1 MRINLNV
8 SSIVAQNALANNDTR
23 LSNSTLRLSSGL
35 KINKASDN
43 AAGLAIARKMDA
55 QIKGLMRANQ
65 NSNDG
70 LSVVNTA
77 DGAMAEMHDILQ
89 RMNELAIQSANGT
102 NSDDDRKQIQLE
114 IDQLVEEL
122 DRIADTTQFNAQN
135 LLDGTFA
142 YKGYTNTENVKV
154 MSYMDGV
161 SSGTYVIGQIEYYH
175 YEDKVTTY
183 TGEVGADGKK
193 AVKDIENEVTY
204 QVSSA
209 DDVKKALIKSGDIG
223 NGKAYNGDVI
233 SGIKAFPED
242 SLVTI
247 EDENIIIKSQ
257 GNFEVK
263 LAVNN
268 RDAVTSS
275 TYSNLAQ
282 TNAGAPVTPTTYNTY
297 TYRNVSVAV
306 TSATTI
312 RYNINLINIGG
323 EDEDGNITKDK
334 VAKDDYKNIAQ
345 GLEEYFEENKQTN
358 VEIDDI
364 TCDLGADDKPTGK
377 MTITYKCTENGTDNQ
392 TKTIQ
397 LDLHQET
404 KNVNSDPTLA
414 DGSKKVYTMEDYLY
428 QVKETKKSTYIIGGN
443 QPEDCIQLNI
453 TGMGAMQVQV
463 GANEGQILEIE
474 IPDLNT
480 LYLGVDNL
488 DISTEDKATA
498 AIDTIGR
505 AINYL
510 SSVRAKI
517 GAYANRLEHIVT
529 NLDTTE
535 ENMTAA
541 YSRIMDVDMA
551 TEMTEYS
558 TMQVLVQASTS
569 MLAQANERPQQV
581 LQLLQ

>member
-55 QIKGLMRANQ
+55 QIKSLMRANQ
-65 NSNDG
+65 NSDDG

-114 IDQLVEEL
+114 IDQLVAEL

-154 MSYMDGV
+154 MSYTDGV
-161 SSGTYVIGQIEYYH
+161 ASGTYAIGQIEYYH
-175 YEDKVTTY
+175 YEDKITTY
-183 TGEVGADGKK
+183 TGDVTSTSTSANTGTK
-193 AVKDIENEVTY
+193 AVKSIENKDTY

-209 DDVKKALIKSGDIG
+209 DAVKDALKKNSDVGD
-223 NGKAYNGDVI
+223 GKAYNKDVI
-233 SGIKAFPED
+233 SGIKGFPED

-257 GNFEVK
+257 GDFEIK
-263 LAVNN
+263 LAVND
-268 RDAVTSS
+268 RSHMADG
-275 TYSNLAQ
+275 LA
-282 TNAGAPVTPTTYNTY
+282 TTTTVSAQFTTY

-306 TSATTI
+306 DSATTV
-312 RYNINLINIGG
+312 RYNINLINVGG
-323 EDEDGNITKDK
+323 EDENGIRADM
-334 VAKDDYKNIAQ
+334 VSKDDYKNVAE
-345 GLEEYFEENKQTN
+345 GLEEYFEGNNQKN
-358 VEIDDI
+358 VEITDM
-364 TCDLGADDKPTGK
+364 TCTLGADGKPTGQMNIK
-377 MTITYKCTENGTDNQ
+377 YKYTDVDGTEKTDGN
-392 TKTIQ
+392 IN
-397 LDLHQET
+397 LVLHQET
-404 KNVNSDPTLA
+404 KNLNADPTLS
-414 DGSKKVYTMEDYLY
+414 DGSRKEYTMEDYLY
-428 QVKETKKSTYIIGGN
+428 QVKETTKTTYTVGGDK
-443 QPEDCIQLNI
+443 PEDCIQLNI
-453 TGMGAMQVQV
+453 TGMGAMQIQV

-498 AIDTIGR
+498 AIDTIGK

-510 SSVRAKI
+510 SGVRAKI

>member
-1 MRINLNV
+1 MRINLNI
-8 SSIVAQNALANNDTR
+8 SSVVAQNALANNDTR

-43 AAGLAIARKMDA
+43 AAGLAIARKMNS
-55 QIKGLMRANQ
+55 QIKSIIRANQ

-114 IDQLVEEL
+114 IDELISEL

-154 MSYMDGV
+154 MSYTDGV
-161 SSGTYVIGQIEYYH
+161 ASGTYVIGQIEYYH
-175 YEDKVTTY
+175 YEDTITTY
-183 TGEVGADGKK
+183 TGDVTSTTTGEK
-193 AVKDIENEVTY
+193 AVKSIENKETY

-209 DDVKKALIKSGDIG
+209 DDVKDALKKSADAGD
-223 NGKAYNGDVI
+223 GKPYNKNDI

-247 EDENIIIKSQ
+247 EDENIVIKSQ
-257 GNFEVK
+257 GDFEIK
-263 LAVNN
+263 LAVND
-268 RDAVTSS
+268 RSHTAAG
-275 TYSNLAQ
+275 LA
-282 TNAGAPVTPTTYNTY
+282 TTTTVSAAFTTH

-306 TSATTI
+306 DSATSV
-312 RYNINLINIGG
+312 RYNINLINVGG
-323 EDEDGNITKDK
+323 EDENGAFDPNM
-334 VAKDDYKNIAQ
+334 VSKDDYKNVAK
-345 GLEEYFEENKQTN
+345 GLEEYFEGNNQKN
-358 VEIDDI
+358 VEITDM
-364 TCDLGADDKPTGK
+364 TCDKDTGE
-377 MTITYKCTENGTDNQ
+377 MHITYKYTDADGQDKEGNVG
-392 TKTIQ
+392 
-397 LDLHQET
+397 LVLHQES
-404 KNVNSDPTLA
+404 KNVNADPTLA
-414 DGSKKVYTMEDYLY
+414 DGSRKEYTMNDYLY
-428 QVKETKKSTYIIGGN
+428 QIKETTKTTYTIGGN
-443 QPEDCIQLNI
+443 TPQDCIQLNI
-453 TGMGAMQVQV
+453 TGMGAMQIQV

-488 DISTEDKATA
+488 DITTEDKATA
-498 AIDTIGR
+498 AIDVVGK

-510 SSVRAKI
+510 SGVRAKI

-558 TMQVLVQASTS
+558 TVQVLVQASTS

>member
-55 QIKGLMRANQ
+55 QIKSLMRANQ
-65 NSNDG
+65 NSDDG

-114 IDQLVEEL
+114 IDQLVAEL

-154 MSYMDGV
+154 MSYTDGV
-161 SSGTYVIGQIEYYH
+161 ASGTYAIGQIEYYH
-175 YEDKVTTY
+175 YEDKITTY
-183 TGEVGADGKK
+183 TGDVTSTSTSANTGTK
-193 AVKDIENEVTY
+193 AVKSIENKDTY

-209 DDVKKALIKSGDIG
+209 DAVKDALKKNSDVGD
-223 NGKAYNGDVI
+223 GKAYNKDVI
-233 SGIKAFPED
+233 SGIKGFPED

-257 GNFEVK
+257 GDFEIK
-263 LAVNN
+263 LAVND
-268 RDAVTSS
+268 RSHMADG
-275 TYSNLAQ
+275 LA
-282 TNAGAPVTPTTYNTY
+282 TTTTVSAQFTTY

-306 TSATTI
+306 DSATTV
-312 RYNINLINIGG
+312 RYNINLINVGG
-323 EDEDGNITKDK
+323 EDENGIRADM
-334 VAKDDYKNIAQ
+334 VSKDDYKNVAE
-345 GLEEYFEENKQTN
+345 GLEEYFERNNQKN
-358 VEIDDI
+358 VGI
-364 TCDLGADDKPTGK
+364 TDMTCTLGADGKPTGQMNIK
-377 MTITYKCTENGTDNQ
+377 YKYTDVDGTEKTDGN
-392 TKTIQ
+392 IN
-397 LDLHQET
+397 LVLHQET
-404 KNVNSDPTLA
+404 KNLNADPTLS
-414 DGSKKVYTMEDYLY
+414 DGSRKEYTMEDYLY
-428 QVKETKKSTYIIGGN
+428 QVKETTKTTYTVGGDK
-443 QPEDCIQLNI
+443 PEDCIQLNI
-453 TGMGAMQVQV
+453 TGMGAMQIQV

-498 AIDTIGR
+498 AIDTIGK

-510 SSVRAKI
+510 SGVRAKI

>member
-43 AAGLAIARKMDA
+43 AAGLAISRKMDA

-114 IDQLVEEL
+114 IDQLVAEL

-142 YKGYTNTENVKV
+142 YKGYTNTENVKI
-154 MSYMDGV
+154 MSYSEGV
-161 SSGTYVIGQIEYYH
+161 TTGTYIIGQLEYYH
-175 YEDKVTTY
+175 YEDTTTTY
-183 TGEVGADGKK
+183 TGNADKDGKK
-193 AVKDIENEVTY
+193 AIKSIEGEETY
-204 QVSSA
+204 EISSA
-209 DDVKKALIKSGDIG
+209 DSVKNALVKSDQLANYG
-223 NGKAYNGDVI
+223 NI
-233 SGIKAFPED
+233 SEIKAFPDD

-247 EDENIIIKSQ
+247 EDENIVIRAQ
-257 GNFEVK
+257 GNFEMK
-263 LAVNN
+263 LAVND
-268 RDAVTSS
+268 RDAVTAS
-275 TYSNLAQ
+275 TYSSLA
-282 TNAGAPVTPTTYNTY
+282 TTEPTTVTYSTY

-306 TSATTI
+306 STATSV
-312 RYNINLINIGG
+312 RYNINLINVGG
-323 EDEDGNITKDK
+323 EGDENA
-334 VAKDDYKNIAQ
+334 VSEDDYRTVAE
-345 GLEEYFEENKQTN
+345 GLLGYFEENNEKNVKITN
-358 VEIDDI
+358 M
-364 TCDLGADDKPTGK
+364 TCDKATGEMHIEYECTDADGA
-377 MTITYKCTENGTDNQ
+377 N
-392 TKTIQ
+392 KTQ
-397 LDLHQET
+397 KTVDLVLHQEA
-404 KNVNSDPTLA
+404 KNINAEPTLP
-414 DGSKKVYTMEDYLY
+414 DKDKLDRDYIMDDYLY
-428 QVKETKKSTYIIGGN
+428 QVKDTKKTTYVIGDST
-443 QPEDCIQLNI
+443 EKDCIQLNI
-453 TGMGAMQVQV
+453 TKMGAMQVQV

-480 LYLGVDNL
+480 IYLGVDNL

-498 AIDTIGR
+498 AIDTIGN

-529 NLDTTE
+529 NLNTTE

-558 TMQVLVQASTS
+558 TMQVLVQASTA

>member
-1 MRINLNV
+1 MRINLNI
-8 SSIVAQNALANNDTR
+8 SSIVAQNALGNNDTR

-43 AAGLAIARKMDA
+43 AAGLAIARKMNA
-55 QIKGLMRANQ
+55 QIKSIMRANQ

-114 IDQLVEEL
+114 IDQLVSEL

-142 YKGYTNTENVKV
+142 YKGYTNTENIKV
-154 MSYMDGV
+154 MSYTDGV
-161 SSGTYVIGQIEYYH
+161 ASGTYVIGQIKYYH
-175 YEDKVTTY
+175 YEDKITTY
-183 TGEVGADGKK
+183 TGDVTSTTIGVNTGTK
-193 AVKDIENEVTY
+193 AVKSIENKETY
-204 QVSSA
+204 EVSSA
-209 DDVKKALIKSGDIG
+209 DDVKNALKKDSDVGD
-223 NGKAYNGDVI
+223 GKAYNKDVI
-233 SGIKAFPED
+233 SGIKGFPED

-247 EDENIIIKSQ
+247 DDENIIIKSQ
-257 GNFEVK
+257 GDFEIK
-263 LAVNN
+263 LAVND
-268 RDAVTSS
+268 RSHAAAG
-275 TYSNLAQ
+275 LA
-282 TNAGAPVTPTTYNTY
+282 TTTTVPSTYNTY

-306 TSATTI
+306 DTATTV
-312 RYNINLINIGG
+312 RYNINLINVGG
-323 EDEDGNITKDK
+323 EDENGVVKNDM
-334 VAKDDYKNIAQ
+334 VSKDDYRNVAE
-345 GLEEYFEENKQTN
+345 GLEEYFEGNNQKN
-358 VEIDDI
+358 VEITDM
-364 TCDLGADDKPTGK
+364 TCDKDTGK
-377 MTITYKCTENGTDNQ
+377 MQITYKYTDTDGNDANA
-392 TKTIQ
+392 TIN
-397 LDLHQET
+397 LVLHQET
-404 KNVNSDPTLA
+404 KNINADPTLS
-414 DGSKKVYTMEDYLY
+414 DGSKKEYTMEDYLY
-428 QVKETKKSTYIIGGN
+428 QMKETTKTTYVVGGN
-443 QPEDCIQLNI
+443 DPTDCIQLNV
-453 TGMGAMQVQV
+453 TGMGAMRVQV

-480 LYLGVDNL
+480 IYLGVDNL

-498 AIDTIGR
+498 AIDTVGK

-529 NLDTTE
+529 NLNTTE

-558 TMQVLVQASTS
+558 TVQVLVQASTS

>member
-8 SSIVAQNALANNDTR
+8 SSVVAQNALANNDTR

-55 QIKGLMRANQ
+55 QIKSLMRANQ

-70 LSVVNTA
+70 LSIVNTA

-114 IDQLVEEL
+114 IDELVAEL
-122 DRIADTTQFNAQN
+122 DRIADTTQFNAQT

-154 MSYMDGV
+154 MSYTDGV

-183 TGEVGADGKK
+183 TGEVGADGNKS
-193 AVKDIENEVTY
+193 VKSIENEETY
-204 QVSSA
+204 QISSA
-209 DDVKKALIKSGDIG
+209 DDVKNALKKSGDL
-223 NGKAYNGDVI
+223 NTYQNI

-247 EDENIIIKSQ
+247 EDENIVIRSQ
-257 GNFEVK
+257 GDFEIK

-282 TNAGAPVTPTTYNTY
+282 TTGAAGAPVTPTTYNTY

-306 TSATTI
+306 SSATTI
-312 RYNINLINIGG
+312 RYNINLINVGG
-323 EDEDGNITKDK
+323 ENGDTA
-334 VAKDDYKNIAQ
+334 VAKEDYKNVAKS
-345 GLEEYFEENKQTN
+345 LEEYFEGNNLKN
-358 VEIDDI
+358 VEITDM
-364 TCDLGADDKPTGK
+364 TCDRTTGE
-377 MTITYKCTENGTDNQ
+377 MHITYKCTDANGNDNVVQ
-392 TKTIQ
+392 N
-397 LDLHQET
+397 LDLVLHQET
-404 KNVNSDPTLA
+404 KNVNADPTIS
-414 DGSKKVYTMEDYLY
+414 DGSNKKYTMEDYLY
-428 QVKETKKSTYIIGGN
+428 QMKETTKTTYIVGGDT
-443 QPEDCIQLNI
+443 PKDCIQLNI
-453 TGMGAMQVQV
+453 TGMGAMQIQV

-480 LYLGVDNL
+480 IYLGVDNL

-498 AIDTIGR
+498 AIDTIGK

-510 SSVRAKI
+510 SGVRAKI
-517 GAYANRLEHIVT
+517 GAYANRLEHIIT

-558 TMQVLVQASTS
+558 TVQVLVQASTS

>member
-1 MRINLNV
+1 MRINLNI
-8 SSIVAQNALANNDTR
+8 SSVIAQNALANNDTR

-43 AAGLAIARKMDA
+43 AAGLAIARKMNA
-55 QIKGLMRANQ
+55 QIKSVIRANQ

-114 IDQLVEEL
+114 IDQLVAEL
-122 DRIADTTQFNAQN
+122 DRIADTTQFNAQT

-154 MSYMDGV
+154 MSYTDGV
-161 SSGTYVIGQIEYYH
+161 ASGTYAIGQIKYYH
-175 YEDKVTTY
+175 YEDKITTY
-183 TGEVGADGKK
+183 TGDVTSTSTNAGVK
-193 AVKDIENEVTY
+193 AVKSIENKETY
-204 QVSSA
+204 QISSA
-209 DDVKKALIKSGDIG
+209 DSVKNALKKSADVADGQPYDKDT
-223 NGKAYNGDVI
+223 I
-233 SGIKAFPED
+233 SGVKAFPED

-247 EDENIIIKSQ
+247 EDENIVIKSQ
-257 GNFEVK
+257 GDFEIK
-263 LAVNN
+263 LAVNDRSHKAN
-268 RDAVTSS
+268 GLATTTTVPS
-275 TYSNLAQ
+275 TF
-282 TNAGAPVTPTTYNTY
+282 TTY

-306 TSATTI
+306 DTASTV
-312 RYNINLINIGG
+312 RYNINLINVGG
-323 EDEDGNITKDK
+323 ENGNN
-334 VAKDDYKNIAQ
+334 VVSKDDYKNVAQ
-345 GLEEYFEENKQTN
+345 GLEEYFKGHDQKN
-358 VEIDDI
+358 VEITDM
-364 TCDLGADDKPTGK
+364 TCTPGADGKPTGQMEIK
-377 MTITYKCTENGTDNQ
+377 YKYTDADGTEKTDGIIN
-392 TKTIQ
+392 
-397 LDLHQET
+397 LVLHQET
-404 KNVNSDPTLA
+404 KNVNADPTLS
-414 DGSKKVYTMEDYLY
+414 DGSRKEYTMDDYLY
-428 QVKETKKSTYIIGGN
+428 QVKETTKTTYKIGGDT
-443 QPEDCIQLNI
+443 PADCIQLNI
-453 TGMGAMQVQV
+453 TGMGAMQIQV

-488 DISTEDKATA
+488 DISTEEKATA
-498 AIDTIGR
+498 AIDTVGK

-510 SSVRAKI
+510 SGVRAKI

-529 NLDTTE
+529 NLNTTE

-558 TMQVLVQASTS
+558 TVQVLVQASTS

>member
-1 MRINLNV
+1 MRINLNI

-55 QIKGLMRANQ
+55 QIKSLMRANQ
-65 NSNDG
+65 NSDDG

-114 IDQLVEEL
+114 IDQLVAEL

-154 MSYMDGV
+154 MSYTDGV
-161 SSGTYVIGQIEYYH
+161 ASGTYAIGQIEYYH
-175 YEDKVTTY
+175 YEDKITTY
-183 TGEVGADGKK
+183 TGDVTSTSTSANTGTK
-193 AVKDIENEVTY
+193 AVKSIENKDTY

-209 DDVKKALIKSGDIG
+209 DAVKDALKKNSDVGD
-223 NGKAYNGDVI
+223 GKAYNKDVI
-233 SGIKAFPED
+233 SGIKGFPED

-257 GNFEVK
+257 GDFEIK
-263 LAVNN
+263 LAVND
-268 RDAVTSS
+268 RSHMADG
-275 TYSNLAQ
+275 LA
-282 TNAGAPVTPTTYNTY
+282 TTTTVSAQFTTY

-306 TSATTI
+306 DSATTV
-312 RYNINLINIGG
+312 RYNINLINVGG
-323 EDEDGNITKDK
+323 EDENGIRADM
-334 VAKDDYKNIAQ
+334 VSKDDYKNVAE
-345 GLEEYFEENKQTN
+345 GLEEYFEGNNQKN
-358 VEIDDI
+358 VEITDM
-364 TCDLGADDKPTGK
+364 TCTLGADGKPTGQMNIK
-377 MTITYKCTENGTDNQ
+377 YKYTDVDGTEKTDGN
-392 TKTIQ
+392 IN
-397 LDLHQET
+397 LVLHQET
-404 KNVNSDPTLA
+404 KNLNADPTLS
-414 DGSKKVYTMEDYLY
+414 DGSRKEYTMEDYLY
-428 QVKETKKSTYIIGGN
+428 QVKETTKTTYTVGGDK
-443 QPEDCIQLNI
+443 PEDCIQLNI
-453 TGMGAMQVQV
+453 TGMGAMQIQV

-498 AIDTIGR
+498 AIDTIGK

-510 SSVRAKI
+510 SGVRAKI

>member
-1 MRINLNV
+1 MRINLNI

-55 QIKGLMRANQ
+55 QIKSLMRANQ
-65 NSNDG
+65 NSDDG

-114 IDQLVEEL
+114 IDQLVAEL

-154 MSYMDGV
+154 MSYTDGV
-161 SSGTYVIGQIEYYH
+161 ASGTYAIGQIEYYH
-175 YEDKVTTY
+175 YEDKITTY
-183 TGEVGADGKK
+183 TGDVTSTSTSANTGTK
-193 AVKDIENEVTY
+193 AVKSIENKDTY

-209 DDVKKALIKSGDIG
+209 DAVKDALKKNSDVGD
-223 NGKAYNGDVI
+223 GKAYNKDVI
-233 SGIKAFPED
+233 SGIKGFPED

-257 GNFEVK
+257 GDFEIK
-263 LAVNN
+263 LAVND
-268 RDAVTSS
+268 RSHMADG
-275 TYSNLAQ
+275 LA
-282 TNAGAPVTPTTYNTY
+282 TTTTVSAQFTTY

-306 TSATTI
+306 DSATTV
-312 RYNINLINIGG
+312 RYNINLINVGG
-323 EDEDGNITKDK
+323 EDENGIRADM
-334 VAKDDYKNIAQ
+334 VSKDDYKNVAE
-345 GLEEYFEENKQTN
+345 GLEEYFEGNNQKN
-358 VEIDDI
+358 VEITDM
-364 TCDLGADDKPTGK
+364 TCTLGADGKPTGQMNIK
-377 MTITYKCTENGTDNQ
+377 YKYTDVDGTEKTDG
-392 TKTIQ
+392 IV
-397 LDLHQET
+397 LHQET
-404 KNVNSDPTLA
+404 KNLNADPTLS
-414 DGSKKVYTMEDYLY
+414 DGSRKEYTMEDYLY
-428 QVKETKKSTYIIGGN
+428 QVKETTKTTYTVGGDK
-443 QPEDCIQLNI
+443 PEDCIQLNI
-453 TGMGAMQVQV
+453 TGMGAMQIQV

-498 AIDTIGR
+498 AIDTIGK

-510 SSVRAKI
+510 SGVRAKI

>member
-8 SSIVAQNALANNDTR
+8 SSVVAQNALENNDTR
-23 LSNSTLRLSSGL
+23 LSKSTLRLSSGL

-43 AAGLAIARKMDA
+43 AAGLAIARKMNA
-55 QIKGLMRANQ
+55 QIKSLVRANQ

-114 IDQLVEEL
+114 IDQLVAEL
-122 DRIADTTQFNAQN
+122 DRIADTTQFNAQS

-154 MSYMDGV
+154 MSYTDGV
-161 SSGTYVIGQIEYYH
+161 TSGTYVIGQIEYYH
-175 YEDKVTTY
+175 YEDKITTY
-183 TGEVGADGKK
+183 TGEVTSATIGK
-193 AVKDIENEVTY
+193 AVKSIESEDSY
-204 QVSSA
+204 EISSA
-209 DDVKKALIKSGDIG
+209 DSVKNALVTSASIS
-223 NGKAYNGDVI
+223 AYNGV
-233 SGIKAFPED
+233 SGIKAFPDD

-247 EDENIIIKSQ
+247 EDENIVIRAQ
-257 GNFEVK
+257 GDFEMK
-263 LAVNN
+263 LAVND
-268 RDAVTSS
+268 RSYEADGLATTTTVPS
-275 TYSNLAQ
+275 TY
-282 TNAGAPVTPTTYNTY
+282 TTY
-297 TYRNVSVAV
+297 TYRNISVAVKNDTLTGV
-306 TSATTI
+306 TSATTV
-312 RYNINLINIGG
+312 RYNINLINVGG
-323 EDEDGNITKDK
+323 EDEDGNVKDNM
-334 VAKDDYKNIAQ
+334 VAKEDYKNVAQ
-345 GLEEYFEENKQTN
+345 GLEEYFEGNNLKN
-358 VEIDDI
+358 VKITDM
-364 TCDLGADDKPTGK
+364 TCDRKTGE
-377 MTITYKCTENGTDNQ
+377 MQITYTCTDALGNDNQ
-392 TKTIQ
+392 VGTID
-397 LDLHQET
+397 LVLHQET
-404 KNVNSDPTLA
+404 KNLNADPTLSEK
-414 DGSKKVYTMEDYLY
+414 DKRDYTMEDYLY
-428 QVKETKKSTYIIGGN
+428 QMKETTKTTYTVGGKT
-443 QPEDCIQLNI
+443 EDDCIQLNI
-453 TGMGAMQVQV
+453 TKMGAMQIQV
-463 GANEGQILEIE
+463 GANEGQILKIE

-488 DISTEDKATA
+488 NISTEEKATA
-498 AIDTIGR
+498 AIDTIGK

-517 GAYANRLEHIVT
+517 GAYANRLEHIIT
-529 NLDTTE
+529 NLNTSE

>member
-1 MRINLNV
+1 MRINLNI

-65 NSNDG
+65 NSEDG

-114 IDQLVEEL
+114 IDQLVAEL

-154 MSYMDGV
+154 MSYKDGV
-161 SSGTYVIGQIEYYH
+161 ASGTYVIGQLEYYH

-183 TGEVGADGKK
+183 EGEVGADGKK
-193 AVKDIENEVTY
+193 TVKDIENEETFK
-204 QVSSA
+204 VSSA
-209 DDVKKALIKSGDIG
+209 DDVKKALKKGNDVGDG
-223 NGKAYNGDVI
+223 TPYDKETI

-242 SLVTI
+242 SFVTI
-247 EDENIIIKSQ
+247 EDENIIIQSQ
-257 GNFEVK
+257 GNFEIK

-268 RDAVTSS
+268 RDAVTTS

-282 TNAGAPVTPTTYNTY
+282 TNGGAPVTPTTYNTY

-306 TSATTI
+306 STATTV
-312 RYNINLINIGG
+312 RYNINLINVGG
-323 EDEDGNITKDK
+323 EDENGIVKNDRVSKE
-334 VAKDDYKNIAQ
+334 DYKNVAK
-345 GLEEYFEENKQTN
+345 GLEEYFEGNNLKN
-358 VEIDDI
+358 VEITDM
-364 TCDLGADDKPTGK
+364 TCDRATGK
-377 MTITYKCTENGTDNQ
+377 MHIEFKCTDENGTDNVV
-392 TKTIQ
+392 KDID
-397 LDLHQET
+397 LVLHQET
-404 KNVNSDPTLA
+404 KNVNSDPTLS
-414 DGSKKVYTMEDYLY
+414 DGSKKEYTMEDYLY
-428 QVKETKKSTYIIGGN
+428 QLKETTKSTYVVGGDK
-443 QPEDCIQLNI
+443 PEDCIQINI

-498 AIDTIGR
+498 AIDTIGK

-558 TMQVLVQASTS
+558 TVQVLVQASTS